1 MNGPGRT
8 AVAVPDSTGARVGR
22 VGQRR
27 LWAAVASIR
36 AWHLLVAL
44 VVTVVAAALAP
55 SAWTATAQDDRLT
68 TVWRSQQ
75 FGLKLEL
82 PDGWS
87 VVEQRSDPVRGD
99 VVIVGNET
107 SALLVGLLHDTR
119 TPREMAD
126 DLVIAQKTETPD
138 LAVIESSVTETG
150 AVLMFLQYT
159 IQPGTDASML
169 IDEKALVGQL
179 EPGVSTVTV
188 RGMVPDRANVEAEFA
203 QIESMIG
210 TLTPDR

>member
-1 MNGPGRT
+1 M
-8 AVAVPDSTGARVGR
+8 ASLGR
-22 VGQRR
+22 VGLRR
-27 LWAAVASIR
+27 ARAAAGAVQ
-36 AWHLLVAL
+36 AWHLIVAL
-44 VVTVVAAALAP
+44 LGVVLSAAVFQSVRP
-55 SAWTATAQDDRLT
+55 ATAQAQDT
-68 TVWRSQQ
+68 ITVWRSPQ
-75 FGLKLEL
+75 FGLKLDL
-82 PDGWS
+82 PAGWR
-87 VVEQRSDPVRGD
+87 VVEQRTDPERGD

-107 SALLVGLLHDTR
+107 SALLIGLLHDTR

-126 DLVIAQKTETPD
+126 DLVVSQKMQTPD

-159 IQPGTDASML
+159 IQPGTDGSML

-210 TLTPDR
+210 TLVPER